1 MELEIGIAS
10 MSSLKTAQALGE
22 AGFERKQ
29 ASAIAE
35 CIHEYSVLVSKQIA
49 GLRGELREQLAEHK
63 RDTDRQL
70 AEYME
75 KTDRQ
80 IAEIRKEL
88 AEYRE
93 KTDRQIAEICKQIAA
108 MRERMTEDRAASETS
123 IAKFQ
128 AANETSIA
136 ELKADMANLKTYITR
151 MMVGLYI
158 ASGASFYALDKL
170 LAG

>member
-22 AGFERKQ
+22 AGFEQKQ

-35 CIHEYSVLVSKQIA
+35 CVHDYSVLVSKQIA

-63 RDTDRQL
+63 KETDRQL
-70 AEYME
+70 
-75 KTDRQ
+75 
-80 IAEIRKEL
+80 AEIRKEL

-93 KTDRQIAEICKQIAA
+93 KTDRQIAELRADIAEIFKQLAA
-108 MRERMTEDRAASETS
+108 MREQMAEDKAAHETS

-170 LAG
+170 LTAMA